1 MPAIAT
7 TLQPPFARRAPCA
20 TTPRMDDLDGRH
32 VVVTGASGGLGR
44 AVVDALV
51 AAGATCH
58 LPHVETELPP
68 PRAGVQATAAVDLTD
83 EAAVRR
89 YYDALPAPWASV
101 HLAGG
106 FLWAP
111 IVETTLA
118 QLRAQLDINLVTAFL
133 CAREAV
139 RRMRARGGGGRI
151 VNVTSRAALVPA
163 GGIVAYSAAKAAVVG
178 LTQSLAAEVA
188 DDGILVN
195 AIAPSIIDTPANRA
209 AMPDADFARW
219 PKPAEL
225 AVAIRALLA
234 PDAVLT
240 SGAVIPVYGRA

>member
-1 MPAIAT
+1 MPLRT
-7 TLQPPFARRAPCA
+7 GARVRY
-20 TTPRMDDLDGRH
+20 TRRMGDLDGRH

-58 LPHVETELPP
+58 LPHLEPDRP
-68 PRAGVQATAAVDLTD
+68 APRPGVHDTAGVDLTD
-83 EAAVRR
+83 EAAVARW
-89 YYDALPAPWASV
+89 YAALPAPWASV

-111 IVETTLA
+111 VVDTTLA
-118 QLRAQLDINLVTAFL
+118 QLRAQLDINLVSAFL

-139 RRMRARGGGGRI
+139 RRMRAAGGGRI
-151 VNVTSRAALVPA
+151 VNVASRAALVPA
-163 GGIVAYSAAKAAVVG
+163 GGLVAYTAAKAAVVG

-195 AIAPSIIDTPANRA
+195 AIAPSLIDTPANRA
-209 AMPDADFARW
+209 AMPDADVARW
-219 PKPAEL
+219 PKPAEI
-225 AVAIRALLA
+225 AVAIRWLLA